1 MYKQD
6 EMTTLHTAADCKTT
20 AETAPDEQQTM
31 AVAFQI
37 NNAANCGE
45 TSVEFLQTLRPNVQA
60 QLESKGYSLRQSGGA
75 DPKSSVVISWK

>member
-6 EMTTLHTAADCKTT
+6 EMTTLHSAADCKTT
-20 AETAPDEQQTM
+20 AESAADEQQTM

-45 TSVEFLQTLRPNVQA
+45 TSVEFLQVLRPAVEQ

-75 DPKSSVVISWK
+75 DPKSSVIISWK

>member
-1 MYKQD
+1 
-6 EMTTLHTAADCKTT
+6 
-20 AETAPDEQQTM
+20 M

-45 TSVEFLQTLRPNVQA
+45 TSVEFLQTLRPNVQS
-60 QLESKGYSLRQSGGA
+60 QLESKGYTLRQSGGA